1 MRFRS
6 DRRFWLVLAAY
17 TLAHPG
23 MAGAQGALRRPN
35 EPPVTAR
42 TREIELRVRPRLAR
56 GLASA
61 GARLGAPLYIRVLK
75 EGGEVEVWA
84 AGRDGAYIRFQTYR
98 LCGAAQAL
106 GPRRR
111 IGDQQAPEGFYLL
124 TPGRMDAS
132 ARAYLSLALNYPNGL
147 DTARRWTG
155 APAAFAGRCAAAAGL
170 GLTDPAVEE
179 LWALA
184 SAAFRAGQRA
194 IPVHIFPF
202 ALTSRALRRPA
213 PETLTR
219 FWAELEPAWRLF
231 EAERKPPATGVRG
244 GRYVVSSAG

>member
-1 MRFRS
+1 
-6 DRRFWLVLAAY
+6 
-17 TLAHPG
+17 
-23 MAGAQGALRRPN
+23 
-35 EPPVTAR
+35 
-42 TREIELRVRPRLAR
+42 
-56 GLASA
+56 
-61 GARLGAPLYIRVLK
+61 VLK

-132 ARAYLSLALNYPNGL
+132 ARAYLSL
-147 DTARRWTG
+147 
-155 APAAFAGRCAAAAGL
+155 
-170 GLTDPAVEE
+170 AVEE